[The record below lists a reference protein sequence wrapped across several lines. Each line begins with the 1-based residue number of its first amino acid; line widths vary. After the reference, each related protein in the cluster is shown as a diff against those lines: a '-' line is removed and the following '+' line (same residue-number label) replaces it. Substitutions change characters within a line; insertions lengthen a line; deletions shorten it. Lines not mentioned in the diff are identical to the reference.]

1 MSESVSLVLRKTVYQ
16 RRFTRAL
23 TDARRSGMGTV
34 IVYAA
39 LTFGGLAA
47 GLHADLR
54 SVGPVLTVPVVALAA
69 FLLTLVS
76 TVRPWLS
83 PVTDDL
89 HSLIHRLP
97 LDHRTEFA
105 IAVAIQVLPL
115 FVMAV
120 LVMLYLLPLNGL
132 GAAYFPSLGA
142 WLTGLTLHQ
151 LASAGRGDFDR
162 PWGAAAASAVLLG
175 GAAVLNQP
183 GLLILGGILL
193 GVSGVLRLARTH
205 QARLAPGFLPATEAN
220 FLTVRARK
228 LGLDASAATP
238 RPDRL
243 PSARLRFHPPRDP
256 HLTRTL
262 NHVLSRWPLAL
273 SAAFTPLAYLIS
285 LSWTPMP
292 VTLGPIAVALLHLG
306 MAGLLGP
313 EVPRMLP
320 VTLGRQQL
328 TRVLP
333 GALLASLVAMLGA
346 GLSMRF
352 PAIAPHGAAEQ
363 ALFLAVT
370 ILSPLVFLVHLEW
383 LQRTP
388 VADPESRSRLRLGV
402 AMFPAVVVSL
412 LVFFGLTPFAPV
424 ALLLALA
431 LPIADTTWRTR
442 LG

>member
-1 MSESVSLVLRKTVYQ
+1 MSESVSLALLKTVYQ

-34 IVYAA
+34 FVYAA

-54 SVGPVLTVPVVALAA
+54 NAGPVLTVPVVALAV
-69 FLLTLVS
+69 FLMMLVS
-76 TVRPWLS
+76 TARPWLS

-97 LDHRTEFA
+97 LNHRTEFA

-115 FVMAV
+115 FVMAI

-151 LASAGRGDFDR
+151 LASAGRGDLDR
-162 PWGAAAASAVLLG
+162 SWGAVAASAVLLG
-175 GAAVLNQP
+175 GAALLNQP
-183 GLLILGGILL
+183 GLLILGGLLL
-193 GVSGVLRLARTH
+193 GVSGWLRLARTH
-205 QARLAPGFLPATEAN
+205 HARLAPGFLPATEAN
-220 FLTVRARK
+220 FLAVQARK
-228 LGLDASAATP
+228 LGLDAQAAAS
-238 RPDRL
+238 RPARL
-243 PSARLRFHPPRDP
+243 PSARLRFRRARDP

-273 SAAFTPLAYLIS
+273 SAALTPLAYLIS
-285 LSWTPMP
+285 LAWTPLP
-292 VTLGPIAVALLHLG
+292 VTLGPMAVAVLHLG
-306 MAGLLGP
+306 LAGLLGP

-320 VTLGRQQL
+320 VTVRRLQL

-346 GLSMRF
+346 GLSLLF
-352 PAIAPHGAAEQ
+352 PAVAPQGAVDQ
-363 ALFLAVT
+363 ALFMAVT

-388 VADPESRSRLRLGV
+388 VADPESLSRLRLGV

-412 LVFFGLTPFAPV
+412 LVFFGLTPFAPA
-424 ALLLALA
+424 ALLLALG
-431 LPIADTTWRTR
+431 LPIADTSMRQR
-442 LG
+442 LD